1 MISYE
6 IVQID
11 HSHLGSL
18 HVAWNSRDDHQVG
31 LGLLAGH
38 PDVDIIGVHHLSHPH
53 ALLSNY
59 EPMEFVWNCHLK
71 KQIVIQRTV
80 PQGIKPLMNTSLK
93 SNCI

>member
-11 HSHLGSL
+11 YSHLGSL

-38 PDVDIIGVHHLSHPH
+38 PDVHVVTVHHLAHPH
-53 ALLSNY
+53 PLLSNDVT
-59 EPMEFVWNCHLK
+59 MELVRNGDLQKFE
-71 KQIVIQRTV
+71 
-80 PQGIKPLMNTSLK
+80 
-93 SNCI
+93 